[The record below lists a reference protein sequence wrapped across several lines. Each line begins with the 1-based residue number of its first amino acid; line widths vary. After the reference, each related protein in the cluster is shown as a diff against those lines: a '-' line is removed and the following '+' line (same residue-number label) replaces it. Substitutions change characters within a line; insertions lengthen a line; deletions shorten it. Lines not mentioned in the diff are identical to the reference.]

1 MTMKQHN
8 YNQPLPENKYN
19 PLAWIHPDAKIGDNC
34 WIGAFCMITKNV
46 EIGDNVSLSAGV
58 LIYDHDTSFYRAEE
72 GNIEAQHYKVKIGS
86 YTQIGSNS
94 VIVPKDRDII
104 IGDHV
109 VIGAL
114 SLIKTSI
121 PSYTIVGGIPARV
134 IGDVKKYDKS

>member
-1 MTMKQHN
+1 
-8 YNQPLPENKYN
+8 
-19 PLAWIHPDAKIGDNC
+19 
-34 WIGAFCMITKNV
+34 MITKNV
-46 EIGDNVSLSAGV
+46 EIGDNVSLSCGV

-72 GNIEAQHYKVKIGS
+72 GNIEARHYKVKIGS

-94 VIVPKDRDII
+94 VIVPKDRDIT

-114 SLIKTSI
+114 SLVKTSI

-134 IGDVKKYDKS
+134 IGDVKKYD